1 MWFMTKSHSGSGP
14 SSQLWS
20 RREIALGVALCAV
33 LVTLATLQYRWIE
46 QLADLQRVELDQDL
60 RVSTNRFV
68 NDFNRELQGLAR
80 ILIAGGGSGRVSL
93 ESDVA
98 ERLSVWRQTSSH
110 AGLVRQVWLA
120 DNPKIPSQ
128 LRELVSRIPDTDQTI
143 DLGRRRGAPP
153 VIVDS
158 DIPAMAIPVI
168 TLPDGIPFDEE
179 TPEARAMMQENLHW
193 LVVEFDLNYIK
204 NMWLPELVERH
215 FGKDFYVEV
224 IGPQGRV
231 YASDED
237 AETAPLEDSG
247 SGRLFSLEALGR
259 GRGRPD
265 FGGFDGRGRGG
276 PRRTTRDRE
285 GNGLPTEATAPLPP
299 GAPEPPPPPGTLP
312 PPNAIPP
319 DARRL
324 NFEGPPEFLR
334 SGWSLRASHR
344 EGPLEVMVADFRSRN
359 LAISFGML
367 LLMGV
372 SVAML
377 MLSSRKARLLANQQM
392 EFVAGVTHELRTPL
406 AVITAASQNLAD
418 GVTTDQNQVKRYG
431 GAIRDQGK
439 RLTSMVEQ
447 VLRFAGL
454 ASGRMEIQQEH
465 VNLEDVIYQAV
476 GDCQPELAASGT
488 ECSEDIE
495 TNLPVVTGDP
505 EALGHALRNLLV
517 NAAKHGEGSPVRII
531 AGASTEGKKAT
542 VRIAVR
548 DQGPGID
555 PADLPHIFE
564 PFYRGKRATSEQ
576 IRGSGLGLAL
586 VQKIVEAHH
595 GRIEVESSTAPDS
608 HGTTFTMQLPAEDV
622 VLSDIVSDIASGD
635 AASGMESKA

>member
-1 MWFMTKSHSGSGP
+1 M
-14 SSQLWS
+14 WS

-68 NDFNRELQGLAR
+68 NDFNRELQGMAR
-80 ILIAGGGSGRVSL
+80 ILIVGGGSDRVSL

-98 ERLSVWRQTSSH
+98 ERLRVWRQTSSH

-120 DNPKIPSQ
+120 GNPNIPSN

-143 DLGRRRGAPP
+143 DLGRRRGGAPP
-153 VIVDS
+153 IIVDS
-158 DIPAMAIPVI
+158 DVPAMAIPVL
-168 TLPDGIPFDEE
+168 TLPDGIAFDDN
-179 TPEARAMMQENLHW
+179 TPQGRAIIQEHLHW
-193 LVVEFDLNYIK
+193 LVVEFDLDYIR
-204 NMWLPELVERH
+204 NMWLPELVDRH

-224 IGPQGRV
+224 MGPQGQI
-231 YASDED
+231 YASDPG

-247 SGRLFSLEALGR
+247 SGRLFSLDSLGR

-276 PRRTTRDRE
+276 PRRGNRDRNGFSE
-285 GNGLPTEATAPLPP
+285 GTPPP
-299 GAPEPPPPPGTLP
+299 GAPEPPGPGAPPPGVP
-312 PPNAIPP
+312 PPGAERT
-319 DARRL
+319 DTRRL
-324 NFEGPPEFLR
+324 DFEGPSEFLR

-359 LAISFGML
+359 MAISFGML

-488 ECSEDIE
+488 ECSEDIAE
-495 TNLPVVTGDP
+495 NLPVVTGDP

-531 AGASTEGKKAT
+531 AKASSEGKKGT
-542 VRIAVR
+542 VRISVR

-595 GRIEVESSTAPDS
+595 GRIEVASSTAPES
-608 HGTTFTMQLPAEDV
+608 HGTTFTMRFPAEDV
-622 VLSDIVSDIASGD
+622 EISDTPSDVAVARSNP
-635 AASGMESKA
+635 

>member
-1 MWFMTKSHSGSGP
+1 MTKSDTRKAP
-14 SSQLWS
+14 SSRLWS

-68 NDFNRELQGLAR
+68 NDFNRELQGLVR
-80 ILIAGGGSGRVSL
+80 ILVAGGGSDRVSL

-98 ERLSVWRQTSSH
+98 ERLNVWRQTSSH
-110 AGLVRQVWLA
+110 VGLVRQVWLA
-120 DNPKIPSQ
+120 GSPGIPSY
-128 LRELVSRIPDTDQTI
+128 LSELVARIPSADQPI
-143 DLGRRRGAPP
+143 DLSRRRGGTPP

-158 DIPAMAIPVI
+158 DVPAMAIPEL
-168 TLPDGIPFDEE
+168 TLPEGVQFDDD
-179 TPEARAMMQENLHW
+179 TPEARAMLRQNLHW
-193 LVVEFDLNYIK
+193 LIVEFDLNYIK
-204 NMWLPELVERH
+204 TMWLPELVDRH

-224 IGPQGRV
+224 IGPQGQI
-231 YASDED
+231 YASEEG
-237 AETAPLEDSG
+237 AETAPVEDAG
-247 SGRLFSLEALGR
+247 SARLFSLEMGR

-265 FGGFDGRGRGG
+265 FAGFDGRGRG
-276 PRRTTRDRE
+276 PRRGNRDR
-285 GNGLPTEATAPLPP
+285 NGDPNALSTEALPPPP
-299 GAPEPPPPPGTLP
+299 GAPEPPVPGAEPPPPPGAEAGP
-312 PPNAIPP
+312 PTGGTP

-324 NFEGPPEFLR
+324 DFNSPPEFLR

-359 LAISFGML
+359 LAVSFGML
-367 LLMGV
+367 LLMGI

-406 AVITAASQNLAD
+406 AVIAAASQNLAD
-418 GVTTDQNQVKRYG
+418 GVTTDQSQVRRYG
-431 GAIRDQGK
+431 GTIRDQGK

-465 VNLEDVIYQAV
+465 VDLDEVIYQAV

-488 ECSEDIE
+488 ACNEDIAP
-495 TNLPVVTGDP
+495 NLPVVTGDP

-517 NAAKHGEGSPVRII
+517 NAAKHGEGSPVRL
-531 AGASTEGKKAT
+531 AAEGKEGM
-542 VRIAVR
+542 VRISVS
-548 DQGPGID
+548 DEGPGID
-555 PADLPHIFE
+555 HADLPHIFE

-586 VQKIVEAHH
+586 VKKIVEAHH
-595 GRIEVESSTAPDS
+595 GRIEVNSSTAPES

-622 VLSDIVSDIASGD
+622 DLSEIDSETVSD
-635 AASGMESKA
+635 KAGSNA